1 MLIKAPTR
9 MLLKSVPTITR
20 VLGARSAKTPAP
32 RRLDQSGGAI
42 SLWVVLMVPVAAFAA
57 VVAMAGPQR
66 MAAESSLEEAADD
79 LATLAVTLRDGRNN
93 PAGEIEGFLPDCPA
107 PFLINPSPEKI
118 KERDQQLAVCELL
131 LGGDAGSGGYLHRDL
146 GYLGIDTNSW
156 EGFYSHSLVPR
167 SNSPLPDEHRHY
179 GDSLD
184 DRLDSCFIS
193 DRLETRNA
201 VYVALAADWENGGW
215 ATAQAWPNGVRLG
228 TETVARLNQKRLP
241 WTPERCESTDLSPP
255 PPSDPPRTVFSD

>member
-1 MLIKAPTR
+1 MLIKTPTR

-79 LATLAVTLRDGRNN
+79 LATLAVTLRDGRND
-93 PAGEIEGFLPDCPA
+93 PAGEIEGFLPDCRFDDPQDTK
-107 PFLINPSPEKI
+107 LQE
-118 KERDQQLAVCELL
+118 VCELL
-131 LGGDAGSGGYLHRDL
+131 LGGDADSGGYLHRDL

-156 EGFYSHSLVPR
+156 EGFYSDSLVPPHHP
-167 SNSPLPDEHRHY
+167 SSAGKHKFY
-179 GDSLD
+179 GDSPIYRL
-184 DRLDSCFIS
+184 LDSCPIS
-193 DRLETRNA
+193 DDLETRNA

-215 ATAQAWPNGVRLG
+215 AAAQAWPNGVRLG